1 MLLHSKV
8 AGEEGPVA
16 MTSILTVQKLGRL
29 ARLAI
34 AGAALSVFVNAL
46 AGAGAALTAQNIA
59 IRNATILTITRGTI
73 QNGTVLIQN
82 GKITAV
88 GTNVNIPAGTRIV
101 DGTGKF
107 VMPGIIDAHSH
118 SAMDTGLNEGAESV
132 TPEVKIEVRSDA
144 LNIYRELAGGTTSLN
159 VLHGSAN
166 VVGGQSALIKL
177 KWGATPDEMLID
189 DAPRIVKFALGENPK
204 RSNSDP
210 QPGQERR
217 YPATRMGV
225 EQTLRWWFNEAV
237 KYKKTWADY
246 NQAAKT
252 DKTALMPRRDLR
264 LEALSDIIDG
274 KIWVHAH
281 SYREDEIMML
291 MKVAEDFGF
300 RIKTFQHVL
309 EGYKVADE
317 IAKHGAGASTFADMW
332 AYKMEAWDAIP
343 HNAALMAHR
352 GVNVSINSDSDER
365 ARRLYQEAA
374 IAMKYGGATEE
385 EALKMITINPAWQ
398 LGLDKRIGS
407 IETGKDGDI
416 AVFNGHPFAPAS
428 RVEMTIIEGKVYFDR
443 DAAVTLEKLLRTL
456 VTTTEDAP

>member
-1 MLLHSKV
+1 MNKRTSTRALL
-8 AGEEGPVA
+8 
-16 MTSILTVQKLGRL
+16 
-29 ARLAI
+29 
-34 AGAALSVFVNAL
+34 AGAALIAIAA
-46 AGAGAALTAQNIA
+46 AGAGAQNIA
-59 IRNATILTITRGTI
+59 IRGATILTATRGTI

-88 GTNVNIPAGTRIV
+88 GTNVNIPAGTRVV

-118 SAMDTGLNEGAESV
+118 LGMDTGLNEGSESV
-132 TPEVKIEVRSDA
+132 TPEVKIEVRPDA
-144 LNIYRELAGGTTSLN
+144 LNIYRALAGGTTTLN

-166 VVGGQSALIKL
+166 VVGGQSALVKL
-177 KWGATPDEMLID
+177 KWGTTPEEMLID

-217 YPATRMGV
+217 FPATRMGV
-225 EQTLRWWFNEAV
+225 EQTLRWWFTEAQ

-246 NQAAKT
+246 NAAAKT

-343 HNAALMAHR
+343 HNAALMAKR
-352 GVNVSINSDSDER
+352 GVNVSMNSDSDER
-365 ARRLYQEAA
+365 VRRLYQEAA
-374 IAMKYGGATEE
+374 IAIKYGGASEE
-385 EALKMITINPAWQ
+385 EAIKLITINPAWQ
-398 LGLDKRIGS
+398 MGIDKRTGS
-407 IETGKDGDI
+407 IEVGKDGDLAI
-416 AVFNGHPFAPAS
+416 FNGHPFAPAS
-428 RVEMTIIEGKVYFDR
+428 RVDMTIIEGKVYFDR
-443 DAAVTLEKLLRTL
+443 DQAMTLEKLLRTI
-456 VTTTEDAP
+456 VTTTDAGGAL

>member
-1 MLLHSKV
+1 MKTRKNGREK
-8 AGEEGPVA
+8 AFGIRGPKEQGRVLER
-16 MTSILTVQKLGRL
+16 SI
-29 ARLAI
+29 AAAI
-34 AGAALSVFVNAL
+34 LSLVGLSAGAS
-46 AGAGAALTAQNIA
+46 AQDIA
-59 IRNATILTITRGTI
+59 IRNATILTVTKGKIE
-73 QNGTVLIQN
+73 NGTVLIQG

-88 GTNVNIPAGTRIV
+88 GTNVNVPAGVRVV
-101 DGTGKF
+101 DGSGKF

-118 SAMDTGLNEGAESV
+118 TAGDVGLNEGAESV
-132 TPEVKIEVRSDA
+132 TPEVRVEVRSDA
-144 LNIYRELAGGTTSLN
+144 LSIYRELAGGTTTLN

-166 VVGGQSALIKL
+166 VIGGQSAVVKL
-177 KWGATPDEMLID
+177 KWGEKPEDMLIAG
-189 DAPRIVKFALGENPK
+189 APRLVKFALGENPK

-217 YPATRMGV
+217 FPTSRMGV

-237 KYKKTWADY
+237 RYKKAWADH
-246 NQAAKT
+246 A
-252 DKTALMPRRDLR
+252 TALKTNKNALPPRRDLR
-264 LEALSDIIDG
+264 LEALADIIDG
-274 KIWVHAH
+274 KLWVHAH

-291 MKVAEDFGF
+291 MKVAEDYGF

-343 HNAALMAHR
+343 HNAALMAKR

-374 IAMKYGGATEE
+374 IAIKYGGASEE

-398 LGLDKRIGS
+398 IGLDKKIGS
-407 IETGKDGDI
+407 IEVGKDGDVAI
-416 AVFNGHPFAPAS
+416 FSGHPFAPAS
-428 RVEMTIIEGKVYFDR
+428 RVDMTVIEGRVYFDR
-443 DAAVTLEKLLRTL
+443 DQAMTLEKLLRAI
-456 VTTTEDAP
+456 VTTTDGDQP

>member
-1 MLLHSKV
+1 MTHRKQLTLSSLVFLFALV
-8 AGEEGPVA
+8 AGASAVNA
-16 MTSILTVQKLGRL
+16 QD
-29 ARLAI
+29 LAI
-34 AGAALSVFVNAL
+34 RG
-46 AGAGAALTAQNIA
+46 
-59 IRNATILTITRGTI
+59 ATILTVTNGTI
-73 QNGTVLIQN
+73 ENGTVLIRN
-82 GKITAV
+82 GKITAIGRDV
-88 GTNVNIPAGTRIV
+88 SIPSGVRVV
-101 DGTGKF
+101 DGAGKF

-118 SAMDTGLNEGAESV
+118 TAMDAGLNEGAESV

-144 LNIYRELAGGTTSLN
+144 LSIFRSLAGGVTSLN

-166 VVGGQSALIKL
+166 AIGGQAAVVKL
-177 KWGATPDEMLID
+177 KWGEPAANMYIP
-189 DAPRIVKFALGENPK
+189 DAPRIIKFALGENPK

-225 EQTLRWWFNEAV
+225 EQVIRWWFNEAV

-246 NQAAKT
+246 RTLAAK
-252 DKTALMPRRDLR
+252 DRTALQPRRDLR
-264 LEALSDIIDG
+264 LETLAEVIDG
-274 KIWVHAH
+274 KVWVHAH

-291 MKVAEDFGF
+291 MKIAEDYGF

-343 HNAALMAHR
+343 HNAALMAKR
-352 GVNVSINSDSDER
+352 GVVVSMNSDSDER

-374 IAMKYGGATEE
+374 IAMKYGGTSET

-398 LGLDKRIGS
+398 MGIDKRTGS
-407 IETGKDGDI
+407 IEVGKDGDLAI
-416 AVFNGHPFAPAS
+416 FNGHPFAPAS
-428 RVEMTIIEGKVYFDR
+428 RVEMTVIEGKVYFDR
-443 DAAVTLEKLLRTL
+443 AQAMTLEKLLQRIAT
-456 VTTTEDAP
+456 TTTEAL

>member
-1 MLLHSKV
+1 MK
-8 AGEEGPVA
+8 
-16 MTSILTVQKLGRL
+16 TSGNR
-29 ARLAI
+29 AI
-34 AGAALSVFVNAL
+34 GQSGMRALSTAVAALAAL
-46 AGAGAALTAQNIA
+46 AAQAQAQDIA
-59 IRNATILTITRGTI
+59 IRNATVLTVTKGKLE
-73 QNGTVLIQN
+73 NGTVLIQN
-82 GKITAV
+82 GKITAI
-88 GTNVNIPAGTRIV
+88 GPNVNIPAGVRVV

-118 SAMDTGLNEGAESV
+118 TGGDTGLNEGSESV
-132 TPEVKIEVRSDA
+132 TPEVKVEVRADA
-144 LNIYRELAGGTTSLN
+144 LSIYRELAGGTTALN

-166 VVGGQSALIKL
+166 VVGGQSAVIKL
-177 KWGATPDEMLID
+177 KWGETPQAMLIP

-217 YPATRMGV
+217 FPVTRMGV

-237 KYKKTWADY
+237 KYKKSWADY
-246 NQAAKT
+246 QEALKT
-252 DKTALMPRRDLR
+252 DKTALPPRRNLR
-264 LEALSDIIDG
+264 LEALADIIDG
-274 KIWVHAH
+274 KLWVHAH

-291 MKVAEDFGF
+291 MKVAEDYGF

-374 IAMKYGGATEE
+374 LAMKYGGATEE

-398 LGLDKRIGS
+398 IGVDKRTGS
-407 IETGKDGDI
+407 LEVGKDGDLAI
-416 AVFNGHPFAPAS
+416 FNGHPFAPAS
-428 RVEMTIIEGKVYFDR
+428 RVEMTVIEGKVYFDR
-443 DAAVTLEKLLRTL
+443 EQAMTLEKLLRAI
-456 VTTTEDAP
+456 VTTTDGVLP

>member
-1 MLLHSKV
+1 MRMNRV
-8 AGEEGPVA
+8 YG
-16 MTSILTVQKLGRL
+16 KLGGWRAFVLLVGIL
-29 ARLAI
+29 AN
-34 AGAALSVFVNAL
+34 GL
-46 AGAGAALTAQNIA
+46 AGAGAQAQNIA
-59 IRNATILTITRGTI
+59 IRGATILTVTRGTI

-101 DGTGKF
+101 DGTGKYI
-107 VMPGIIDAHSH
+107 MPGIIDAHSH
-118 SAMDTGLNEGAESV
+118 LGMDTGLNEGAESV
-132 TPEVKIEVRSDA
+132 TPEVKIEVRADA
-144 LNIYRELAGGTTSLN
+144 LNIYRALAGGTTTLN

-166 VVGGQSALIKL
+166 VVGGQAALVKL
-177 KWGATPDEMLID
+177 KWGTTPDEMLID

-204 RSNSDP
+204 RSNSTP
-210 QPGQERR
+210 QAGQERR
-217 YPATRMGV
+217 FPATRMGV
-225 EQTLRWWFNEAV
+225 EQTLRWWFTEAQ
-237 KYKKTWADY
+237 KYKKGWTDY
-246 NQAAKT
+246 NQAVKT

-343 HNAALMAHR
+343 HNATLMARR
-352 GVNVSINSDSDER
+352 GVNVSMNSDSDER
-365 ARRLYQEAA
+365 VRRLYQEAA
-374 IAMKYGGATEE
+374 IAIKYGGATEE
-385 EALKMITINPAWQ
+385 EALRMITINPAWQ
-398 LGLDKRIGS
+398 MGIDQRTGS
-407 IETGKDGDI
+407 IEVGKDGDVAI
-416 AVFNGHPFAPAS
+416 FNGHPFAPAS

-443 DAAVTLEKLLRTL
+443 DQAMTLEKLLRTL
-456 VTTTEDAP
+456 VTTTDGVLP